1 MVAEGGVTG
10 IRQVFHMEELLRLG
24 DAPGG
29 ERSGFCLFIHNIVRV
44 DVGEMCIRDRL
55 YSEQHRATAL
65 GARVLLGRGIHAA
78 GSESDFDSGQ
88 MKITL

>member
-1 MVAEGGVTG
+1 MILRACAV
-10 IRQVFHMEELLRLG
+10 LLR
-24 DAPGG
+24 AA
-29 ERSGFCLFIHNIVRV
+29 
-44 DVGEMCIRDRL
+44 
-55 YSEQHRATAL
+55 RATAL